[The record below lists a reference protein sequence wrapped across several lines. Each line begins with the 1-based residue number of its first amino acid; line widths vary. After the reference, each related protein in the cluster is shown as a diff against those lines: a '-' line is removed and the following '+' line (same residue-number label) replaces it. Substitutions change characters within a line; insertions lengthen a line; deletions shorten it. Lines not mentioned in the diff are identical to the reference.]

1 MTLYL
6 LDTLGVF
13 AEELGSLPADVT
25 VIPAARQVALD
36 GRPLEVAHGRIQM
49 PMLPEGK
56 HLLVVDGRTVA
67 FRVQS
72 GKLCAEFDPML
83 LLPTVARLCYLEKRV
98 KAIEKKLADS
108 EVDWLK

>member
-6 LDTLGVF
+6 FDGAGVF
-13 AEELGSLPADVT
+13 AEELAVLPTAVT
-25 VIPAARQVALD
+25 VVPTAQQATLD
-36 GRPLEVAHGRIQM
+36 GRPVAVEHGRIQI
-49 PMLPEGK
+49 PMLAEGK
-56 HLLVVDGRTVA
+56 HVLIADGRTVV

-72 GKLCAEFDPML
+72 GKLCAEFDPKF
-83 LLPTVARLCYLEKRV
+83 LLPTVARLLHLEKRV

>member
-6 LDTLGVF
+6 LDTCGVF
-13 AEELGSLPADVT
+13 AEGFAALPASVT
-25 VIPAARQVALD
+25 VIPAAEQATLD
-36 GRPLEVAHGRIQM
+36 GRPVAVVHGRVQV
-49 PMLPEGK
+49 PQLADGK
-56 HLLVVDGRTVA
+56 HCLTVNGKSVT

-72 GKLCAEFDPML
+72 GKICAELDASA
-83 LLPTVARLCYLEKRV
+83 LLPTVARLLQLEKRV